1 MRRIGRDDKNA
12 IAHGAVLT
20 RSFPPSFDPVALR
33 YLGVIEQRINLIIH
47 KFADVDEARTNARL
61 EQISGVSTEGSK
73 RQYKSKARSA
83 YHGGGPSAPKEETYM
98 EIPVPEIPQDEW
110 RPEDLMGSG
119 FGEETDKGFTER
131 PITQD
136 ELRKKAS
143 SSAERA
149 HRNESLV
156 SCSAAHS
163 CPAQLRRATDDASC
177 ILLRA
182 ARGGSAQ
189 TSGGRGVE

>member
-1 MRRIGRDDKNA
+1 
-12 IAHGAVLT
+12 
-20 RSFPPSFDPVALR
+20 
-33 YLGVIEQRINLIIH
+33 
-47 KFADVDEARTNARL
+47 
-61 EQISGVSTEGSK
+61 
-73 RQYKSKARSA
+73 
-83 YHGGGPSAPKEETYM
+83 M

-149 HRNESLV
+149 HRNENLV

-163 CPAQLRRATDDASC
+163 CPAQLRRATDDASR